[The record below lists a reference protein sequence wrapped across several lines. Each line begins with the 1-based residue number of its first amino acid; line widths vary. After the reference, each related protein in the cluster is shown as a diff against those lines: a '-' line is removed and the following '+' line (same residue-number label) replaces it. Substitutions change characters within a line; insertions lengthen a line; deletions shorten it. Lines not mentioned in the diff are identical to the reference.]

1 MTAQDTATP
10 SSGLRAVRRW
20 RPRPNPVLR
29 RELVERWRGRRAFVV
44 ATVYLA
50 VLTGMMLLLLWA
62 ASAWLANDFNTTVDP
77 GPTLGRFL
85 LENVFGLVLLLV
97 LFVGPGYAA
106 AQIAQERER
115 RTLGLLQITLVSP
128 WRIVTGK
135 LGAASAWLL
144 LLVLLAAPMAAA
156 AFFLGGVTVGD
167 LLRGVAYLAVITVA
181 VAALGI
187 GISSMV
193 RRTVAAVVLTYGLVL
208 LLVGGTVFGAIVEM
222 AFQRDGDRPVVILAN
237 PFVGLADA
245 VRTSDVVDLPSIL
258 TPFTFALPDENRS
271 GQFFAVEQGVAVGGI
286 DEPAVFRGGAPL
298 EIEQRRFDLPVLDR
312 GPDRQPVWLGL
323 MALYTGMGLVALLV
337 AARRVRPGH
346 EPRASSR
353 RGRTR
358 VPREVVAQPVAEVPP
373 PSGSPAPPPPPPPS
387 SAPPPP
393 PPEQP

>member
-1 MTAQDTATP
+1 MTAQQAA
-10 SSGLRAVRRW
+10 SRGRGMARW

-44 ATVYLA
+44 LTVHLG

-62 ASAWLANDFNTTVDP
+62 ASAWLASDFTATVDP

-106 AQIAQERER
+106 AQISQERER

-144 LLVLLAAPMAAA
+144 LLVLMAAPMAAA

-167 LLRGVAYLAVITVA
+167 LLRGVVYLAVVTMA
-181 VAALGI
+181 VAAMGI
-187 GISSMV
+187 GISSVV

-208 LLVGGTVFGAIVEM
+208 LLVGGTVFGAIVEV
-222 AFQRDGDRPVVILAN
+222 AFQQGGDRRPVTILAN

-245 VRTSDVVDLPSIL
+245 VRSSDAVDLPTVL
-258 TPFTFALPDENRS
+258 TPFAFVLPDENRT
-271 GQFFAVEQGVAVGGI
+271 GRFTAMPRGVAVGGI
-286 DEPAVFRGGAPL
+286 DDPRLFE
-298 EIEQRRFDLPVLDR
+298 EQRFDLPVFDR
-312 GPDRQPVWLGL
+312 GPDRRPVWLAL
-323 MALYTGMGLVALLV
+323 MALYTGMGLLGLLV
-337 AARRVRPGH
+337 AARRVRPGR
-346 EPRASSR
+346 EPRATSR
-353 RGRTR
+353 RRR
-358 VPREVVAQPVAEVPP
+358 DRPPREVVATPTPTPPPSPLAVPPP
-373 PSGSPAPPPPPPPS
+373 PSGAPP
-387 SAPPPP
+387 PPPP

>member
-1 MTAQDTATP
+1 MTASGATTATP
-10 SSGLRAVRRW
+10 ATGRRRW

-44 ATVYLA
+44 ATAYLA

-62 ASAWLANDFNTTVDP
+62 ASSWLAAGNGRGLDA

-106 AQIAQERER
+106 AQISQERER

-144 LLVLLAAPMAAA
+144 LLVVLAAPMATA
-156 AFFLGGVTVGD
+156 AFFLGGVAIGD
-167 LLRGVAYLAVITVA
+167 VLRGVTYVAVVTVA
-181 VAALGI
+181 IAAMGI
-187 GISSMV
+187 GISSLV

-208 LLVGGTVFGAIVEM
+208 ALVGGTVFGAVIEV
-222 AFQRDGDRPVVILAN
+222 AFSDGERPTTILAN

-245 VRTSDVVDLPSIL
+245 VRVSELNELPSIL
-258 TPFTFALPDENRS
+258 TPFGLALPPENR
-271 GQFFAVEQGVAVGGI
+271 GEQTVFGGGGIPVAVPDGARL
-286 DEPAVFRGGAPL
+286 EPAPFEVPA
-298 EIEQRRFDLPVLDR
+298 FDQPPER
-312 GPDRQPVWLGL
+312 APVWVGV
-323 MALYTGMGLVALLV
+323 MAGHAAAGALALWL
-337 AARRVRPGH
+337 ASRRVRPGR
-346 EPRASSR
+346 EPRVRSR
-353 RGRTR
+353 GGRDR
-358 VPREVVAQPVAEVPP
+358 APRELVATPIPAAPGPP
-373 PSGSPAPPPPPPPS
+373 TTPPTDVPPPPPP
-387 SAPPPP
+387 A